1 MAYKSQVTQKWIGS
15 TNKGAVQH
23 IDARNTE
30 MGKIVSALKNDLTP
44 ALNNYSD
51 KYIERKQDAAK
62 AKMLELNASGMSVED
77 IHKGIMNGEYEE
89 LSNQYVKKVV
99 DSHSGRF
106 EAVETI
112 RKIEEAGD
120 DYNYKD
126 TEGTIEDFW
135 KKHLPNLN
143 EASADFRIG
152 FAAAFN
158 EWSADEKVKDAQLRA
173 EWAHDK
179 KIMNGV
185 KYLDRFAV
193 NDMSTYWDNVK
204 TLNTAMP
211 TQNGEKAYYFDNDE
225 MNEVAMS
232 HAEWIL
238 ANATDSDELDVAI
251 QILTSDRGKGSGGNN
266 LGSLISTRDPAV
278 ADLLDK
284 INVRQANLVQ
294 KERRDDVYNKNKTV
308 ESVYA
313 NAMKGKVVGVDE
325 KDGTEIIR
333 PYNIDELNEINNKEL
348 APLGDLNVVE
358 NFRTFFS
365 ESREIDNNP
374 SVSNAFMM
382 EIAEGKFGTYSE
394 MIAEM
399 NKRGIPNAK
408 LATANARWTTYMT
421 NKDKGIAPVYIDK
434 VVYSANMTQ
443 ISKDIVTSFTDKTTG
458 ITQNGAQAAVFNAQ
472 NYMKNEILTYEAKF
486 EKENGRLP
494 THEER
499 RKYIEDLGKHV
510 MSVYKADQSA
520 EPKGLIT
527 MEKKEKIDTA
537 TTDFRE
543 EKQVDEIADKIG
555 EKIDAVVKT
564 GITLPEGDFSWWG
577 DDTTWRTDSTDKKNF
592 YNTEILPKVEG
603 YVKQILQDVG
613 LDDSYFGELDVEKLL
628 KGTDN
633 KFDKVVG
640 AFPVEMQDEL
650 VELIAKSIFGEKWTI
665 KSSKDVKNIIAEIV
679 GIDPKEIGSK

>member
-23 IDARNTE
+23 IDARKTE
-30 MGKIVSALKNDLTP
+30 MGQIVSALRNDLTP
-44 ALNNYSD
+44 AMNNYSD

-112 RKIEEAGD
+112 RKIEEAAD

-158 EWSADEKVKDAQLRA
+158 EWAADEKVKDAQLRA
-173 EWAHDK
+173 EWAHEK

-211 TQNGEKAYYFDNDE
+211 KQNGEKAYFFDNDE

-238 ANATDSDELDVAI
+238 ATATDSDELDVAI

-294 KERRDDVYNKNKTV
+294 KERQNEVYEKNKKI
-308 ESVYA
+308 EEVYA
-313 NAMKGKVVGVDE
+313 DAMKGKVVGVDE
-325 KDGTEIIR
+325 KSGEEIIR
-333 PYNIDELNEINNKEL
+333 PYNTDELNAIIDKEL
-348 APLGDLNVVE
+348 KGLGDLNVVE
-358 NFRTFFS
+358 NFRKFFS

-374 SVSNAFMM
+374 NVSNGFMM
-382 EIAEGKFGTYSE
+382 EIAEGRFSTYSE

-399 NKRGIPNAK
+399 TKRGIPNSK
-408 LATANARWTTYMT
+408 LATANARWTTYMS
-421 NKDKGIAPVYIDK
+421 NKDKGISPIYIEK

-443 ISKDIVTSFTDKTTG
+443 IEKDIVTSFTDKETN
-458 ITQNGAQAAVFNAQ
+458 ITANGAQAAVFNAQ
-472 NYMKNEILTYEAKF
+472 NYMKDEILTYEADFLK
-486 EKENGRLP
+486 KEGRLP
-494 THEER
+494 NHEER
-499 RKYIEDLGKHV
+499 RKYMKELGEHVMEVFRNTQEIAPTELIPMKEKEEIETKTEDLRETKQVEEKAEQIKANVKALVDSGTI
-510 MSVYKADQSA
+510 SV
-520 EPKGLIT
+520 PT
-527 MEKKEKIDTA
+527 TA
-537 TTDFRE
+537 TDPRFNDYIPFNEPSLEDFY
-543 EKQVDEIADKIG
+543 EKDVKP
-555 EKIDAVVKT
+555 VV
-564 GITLPEGDFSWWG
+564 
-577 DDTTWRTDSTDKKNF
+577 
-592 YNTEILPKVEG
+592 TE
-603 YVKQILQDVG
+603 YVKQILDNVG
-613 LDDSYFGELDVEKLL
+613 LDASYFGDLDLEKSL
-628 KGTDN
+628 
-633 KFDKVVG
+633 G
-640 AFPVEMQDEL
+640 AFSNQEQQDL
-650 VELIAKSIFGEKWTI
+650 VEFISKSIFG
-665 KSSKDVKNIIAEIV
+665 KSWNAKSTKNVKEIIGEMLN
-679 GIDPKEIGSK
+679 IDPKNIGTNL

>member
-135 KKHLPNLN
+135 KKHLPDLN

-193 NDMSTYWDNVK
+193 NDMSKYWDNVK

-211 TQNGEKAYYFDNDE
+211 TQNGEKAYFFDNDE

-294 KERRDDVYNKNKTV
+294 KERRDEVYNKNKTV

-333 PYNIDELNEINNKEL
+333 PYNIDELNEIINKEL

-358 NFRTFFS
+358 NFRKFFS
-365 ESREIDNNP
+365 ESREIDNTP
-374 SVSNAFMM
+374 SVTDAFMM
-382 EIAEGKFGTYSE
+382 QIAEGGFGTYSE

-443 ISKDIVTSFTDKTTG
+443 ISKDIVTSFTDKATG
-458 ITQNGAQAAVFNAQ
+458 ITQNGAQAAVFNAE
-472 NYMKNEILTYEAKF
+472 NYMKDEILTYEAKF

-577 DDTTWRTDSTDKKNF
+577 DDTTWRFDSTDKKNF
-592 YNTEILPKVEG
+592 YNKEILPKVEG

-613 LDDSYFGELDVEKLL
+613 LDASYFGELDVEKLL

-679 GIDPKEIGSK
+679 GIDPKEIGSN

>member
-15 TNKGAVQH
+15 TNKGAVPH
-23 IDARNTE
+23 IDARKTE
-30 MGKIVSALKNDLTP
+30 MGKIVSALRNDFTP
-44 ALNNYSD
+44 AMNNYSD

-112 RKIEEAGD
+112 RKIEEAAD

-158 EWSADEKVKDAQLRA
+158 EWSADAKLKDAQLRA
-173 EWAHDK
+173 EWAHEK

-185 KYLDRFAV
+185 KYLDRFAK
-193 NDMSTYWDNVK
+193 NDMSTYWERIK
-204 TLNTAMP
+204 TLNTEMP
-211 TQNGEKAYYFDNDE
+211 TQNGEKAYFFDNDE

-238 ANATDSDELDVAI
+238 STATDSDQLDVAI
-251 QILTSDRGKGSGGNN
+251 QILTSDRGKGKGGNN

-294 KERRDDVYNKNKTV
+294 KERQNEVYEKNKKV
-308 ESVYA
+308 EEVYA

-325 KDGTEIIR
+325 KSGEEIIR
-333 PYNIDELNEINNKEL
+333 PYNIDELNEMINKEL

-358 NFRTFFS
+358 NFRAFFS

-374 SVSNAFMM
+374 SVTYAFMM
-382 EIAEGKFGTYSE
+382 EIAEGKFDTYSE
-394 MIAEM
+394 MIAEL
-399 NKRGIPNAK
+399 NKRGIPTSK
-408 LATANARWTTYMT
+408 LATANARWTTYMS
-421 NKDKGIAPVYIDK
+421 NKDKGKAPVYIDE
-434 VVYSANMTQ
+434 VVYSSNMTQ
-443 ISKDIVTSFTDKTTG
+443 ITKDIVTSFTDKTTG

-472 NYMKNEILTYEAKF
+472 NYMKNEILTYEAEYLAEHGK
-486 EKENGRLP
+486 LP
-494 THEER
+494 DHETR
-499 RKYIEDLGKHV
+499 RKYIEELGKHV
-510 MSVYKADQSA
+510 MSVYKADPTT
-520 EPKGLIT
+520 EPEGLIS
-527 MEKKEKIDTA
+527 MKEKEEIETK
-537 TTDFRE
+537 TLELQETKQTE
-543 EKQVDEIADKIG
+543 EKADQIVANI
-555 EKIDAVVKT
+555 EALVES
-564 GITLPEGDFSWWG
+564 GITLPEGDFSWFG
-577 DDTTWRTDSTDKKNF
+577 KDADLFDLDSTDKKEF
-592 YNTEILPKVEG
+592 YNENVLPKVEE
-603 YVKQILQDVG
+603 YVGQILEGVG
-613 LDDSYFGELDVEKLL
+613 LDASYFGELDLEKSL
-628 KGTDN
+628 
-633 KFDKVVG
+633 G
-640 AFPVEMQDEL
+640 AFPTDMQQEM
-650 VELIAKSIFGEKWTI
+650 VELIAENIFGEKWTA
-665 KSSKDVKNIIAEIV
+665 KHVKDVKDIIGKIV
-679 GIDPKEIGSK
+679 GIDPKEIGNN

>member
-15 TNKGAVQH
+15 TNKGAVHH
-23 IDARNTE
+23 IDARKTE
-30 MGKIVSALKNDLTP
+30 MGQIVTALKNDFTP
-44 ALNNYSD
+44 ALNNWSD
-51 KYIERKQDAAK
+51 KYIERKKDAAK

-112 RKIEEAGD
+112 RKIEEAAD

-158 EWSADEKVKDAQLRA
+158 EWAADEKVKDAQLRA
-173 EWAHDK
+173 EWAHEK

-193 NDMSTYWDNVK
+193 NDMSKYWDSVK
-204 TLNTAMP
+204 TLNTQMP
-211 TQNGEKAYYFDNDE
+211 TQNGEKAYFFDNDE

-238 ANATDSDELDVAI
+238 ATATDSDELDVAI
-251 QILTSDRGKGSGGNN
+251 QILTSDRGKGKGGNN

-294 KERRDDVYNKNKTV
+294 KERQNEVYEKNKKV
-308 ESVYA
+308 EEVYA

-325 KDGTEIIR
+325 KSGEEIIR
-333 PYNIDELNEINNKEL
+333 PYNIDELNEMINKEL

-358 NFRTFFS
+358 NFRAFFS

-382 EIAEGKFGTYSE
+382 EIAEGKFDTYSE

-399 NKRGIPNAK
+399 NKRGIPHSK
-408 LATANARWTTYMT
+408 LATANARWTTYMS
-421 NKDKGIAPVYIDK
+421 NKDKGKAPVYIDE
-434 VVYSANMTQ
+434 VVYSSNMTQ
-443 ISKDIVTSFTDKTTG
+443 ITKDIVTSFTDKTTG

-472 NYMKNEILTYEAKF
+472 NYMKNEILTYEAEYLAEHGK
-486 EKENGRLP
+486 LP
-494 THEER
+494 DHETR
-499 RKYIEDLGKHV
+499 RKYIEELGKHV
-510 MSVYKADQSA
+510 MSVYKADPTT
-520 EPKGLIT
+520 EPEGLIS
-527 MEKKEKIDTA
+527 MKKKEEIETG
-537 TTDFRE
+537 TTEFQE
-543 EKQVDEIADKIG
+543 TKQVDEKADQIVAN
-555 EKIDAVVKT
+555 IDALT
-564 GITLPEGDFSWWG
+564 EAGITLPEGDFSWWG
-577 DDTTWRTDSTDKKNF
+577 DDTTWRTDATDKKNF
-592 YNTEILPKVEG
+592 YNKEILPKVKE
-603 YVKQILQDVG
+603 YVGQILQDVG
-613 LDDSYFGELDVEKLL
+613 LDASYFGELDVEKLL
-628 KGTDN
+628 KGED
-633 KFDKVVG
+633 VVG

-650 VELIAKSIFGEKWTI
+650 VELIAKSIFGEKWSA

>member
-23 IDARNTE
+23 IDARKTE
-30 MGKIVSALKNDLTP
+30 MGKIVSALRNDFTP
-44 ALNNYSD
+44 AMNNYSD

-62 AKMLELNASGMSVED
+62 AKMLELNASGMSVEE
-77 IHKGIMNGEYEE
+77 IHKGIMNGDYEE

-112 RKIEEAGD
+112 RKIEEAAD

-158 EWSADEKVKDAQLRA
+158 EWSADAKLKDAQLRA
-173 EWAHDK
+173 EWAHEK

-185 KYLDRFAV
+185 KYLDRFAK
-193 NDMSTYWDNVK
+193 NDMSTYWERIK
-204 TLNTAMP
+204 TLNTEMP
-211 TQNGEKAYYFDNDE
+211 TQNGEKAYFFDNDE

-238 ANATDSDELDVAI
+238 ATATDSDELDVAI
-251 QILTSDRGKGSGGNN
+251 QILTSDRGKGKGGNN

-294 KERRDDVYNKNKTV
+294 KERQNEVYEKNKKV
-308 ESVYA
+308 EEVYA

-325 KDGTEIIR
+325 KSGEEIIR
-333 PYNIDELNEINNKEL
+333 PYTIDELNEMINKEL

-358 NFRTFFS
+358 NFRAFFS

-382 EIAEGKFGTYSE
+382 EIAEGKFDTYSE

-399 NKRGIPNAK
+399 NKRGIPNSK
-408 LATANARWTTYMT
+408 LATANARWTTYMS
-421 NKDKGIAPVYIDK
+421 NKDKGKAPVYIDE
-434 VVYSANMTQ
+434 VVYSSNMTQ
-443 ISKDIVTSFTDKTTG
+443 ITKDIVTSFTDKTTG

-472 NYMKNEILTYEAKF
+472 NYMKNEILTYEAEYLAEHGK
-486 EKENGRLP
+486 LP
-494 THEER
+494 DHETR
-499 RKYIEDLGKHV
+499 RKYIEELGKHV
-510 MSVYKADQSA
+510 MSVYKADPTT
-520 EPKGLIT
+520 EPEGLIS
-527 MEKKEKIDTA
+527 MKEKEEIETK
-537 TTDFRE
+537 TLELQETKQTE
-543 EKQVDEIADKIG
+543 EKADQIVANI
-555 EKIDAVVKT
+555 EALVES
-564 GITLPEGDFSWWG
+564 GITLPEGDFSWFG
-577 DDTTWRTDSTDKKNF
+577 KDADLFDLDSTDKKEF
-592 YNTEILPKVEG
+592 YNENVLPKVEE
-603 YVKQILQDVG
+603 YVGQILEGVG
-613 LDDSYFGELDVEKLL
+613 LDASYFGELDLEKSL
-628 KGTDN
+628 
-633 KFDKVVG
+633 G
-640 AFPVEMQDEL
+640 AFPTDMQQEM
-650 VELIAKSIFGEKWTI
+650 VELIAENIFGEKWTA
-665 KSSKDVKNIIAEIV
+665 KHVKDVKDIIGKIV
-679 GIDPKEIGSK
+679 GIDPKEIGNN

>member
-23 IDARNTE
+23 IDARKTE
-30 MGKIVSALKNDLTP
+30 MGQIVSALKNNFTP
-44 ALNNYSD
+44 AMNNYSD

-62 AKMLELNASGMSVED
+62 AKMLELNASGMSVEE

-112 RKIEEAGD
+112 RKIEEAAD

-158 EWSADEKVKDAQLRA
+158 EWSADAKLKDAQLRA
-173 EWAHDK
+173 EWAHEK

-185 KYLDRFAV
+185 KYLDRFAK
-193 NDMSTYWDNVK
+193 NDMSTYWERIK
-204 TLNTAMP
+204 TLNTEMP
-211 TQNGEKAYYFDNDE
+211 TQNGEKAYFFDNDE

-238 ANATDSDELDVAI
+238 STATDSDQLDVAI

-294 KERRDDVYNKNKTV
+294 KERQNKVYEKNKKV
-308 ESVYA
+308 EEVYA

-325 KDGTEIIR
+325 KSGEEIIR
-333 PYNIDELNEINNKEL
+333 PYNIDELNEIINKEL

-358 NFRTFFS
+358 NFRAFFS

-382 EIAEGKFGTYSE
+382 EIAEGKFDTYSE

-399 NKRGIPNAK
+399 NKRGIPNSK
-408 LATANARWTTYMT
+408 LGTANARWTTYMS
-421 NKDKGIAPVYIDK
+421 NKDKGKAPVYIDE
-434 VVYSANMTQ
+434 VVYSSNMTQ
-443 ISKDIVTSFTDKTTG
+443 ITKDIVTSFTDKRTN
-458 ITQNGAQAAVFNAQ
+458 ITKNGAQAAVFNAQ
-472 NYMKNEILTYEAKF
+472 NYMKNEILTYEA
-486 EKENGRLP
+486 EYLKEHGKLP
-494 THEER
+494 DHETR
-499 RKYIEDLGKHV
+499 RKYIEELGKHV
-510 MSVYKADQSA
+510 MSVYRNDPVT
-520 EPKGLIT
+520 EPENLIT
-527 MEKKEKIDTA
+527 MEKKEEIDTA
-537 TTDFRE
+537 TTE
-543 EKQVDEIADKIG
+543 LQETKQVDTKADQIVAN
-555 EKIDAVVKT
+555 IDAVT
-564 GITLPEGDFSWWG
+564 EAGITLPEGDFSWWG
-577 DDTTWRTDSTDKKNF
+577 DDTTWRTDTTDKKNF
-592 YNTEILPKVEG
+592 YNKEILPKVKE
-603 YVKQILQDVG
+603 YVGQILQDVG
-613 LDDSYFGELDVEKLL
+613 LDASYFGELDVEKLL
-628 KGTDN
+628 KGEE
-633 KFDKVVG
+633 VVG

-650 VELIAKSIFGEKWTI
+650 VELIARSIFGEKWSA

>member
-23 IDARNTE
+23 IDARKTE
-30 MGKIVSALKNDLTP
+30 MGQIVTALKNDLTP

-51 KYIERKQDAAK
+51 KYIERKQDTAK
-62 AKMLELNASGMSVED
+62 AKMLELNASGMSVKA
-77 IHKGIMNGEYEE
+77 IHKGIMNGDYEE

-143 EASADFRIG
+143 ESSADFRIG

-158 EWSADEKVKDAQLRA
+158 EWSADEKVNDAKLRA
-173 EWAHDK
+173 QWAHDK

-193 NDMSTYWDNVK
+193 HDMSKYWDSVK
-204 TLNTAMP
+204 TLNTEMP
-211 TQNGEKAYYFDNDE
+211 KINGEKAHFFDNDE

-232 HAEWIL
+232 HVEWIL

-251 QILTSDRGKGSGGNN
+251 QILTSDRGKGKGGNN

-294 KERRDDVYNKNKTV
+294 KERRDEVYNNNKKV
-308 ESVYA
+308 EEVYA
-313 NAMKGKVVGVDE
+313 DAMKGKVVGVDD

-333 PYNIDELNEINNKEL
+333 PYNIDELNEIVAKEL
-348 APLGDLNVVE
+348 SPLGDLNVVE

-365 ESREIDNNP
+365 ESRKIDNTP
-374 SVSNAFMM
+374 SVTNAFMM
-382 EIAEGKFGTYSE
+382 EIAEGGFGTYSE
-394 MIAEM
+394 MVAEM
-399 NKRGIPNAK
+399 NKRGIPQAK
-408 LATANARWTTYMT
+408 LGTANARWTTYMS

-458 ITQNGAQAAVFNAQ
+458 ITQNGAQAAVFNAE
-472 NYMKNEILTYEAKF
+472 NYMKDEILTYEAKF
-486 EKENGRLP
+486 EKENGRAP
-494 THEER
+494 DHEER

-510 MSVYKADQSA
+510 MEVYKNAQVPEPEGLISMEDKEAIDTKTTALQETKQMDEKADQIVTNIKALVESGI
-520 EPKGLIT
+520 ELPKG
-527 MEKKEKIDTA
+527 
-537 TTDFRE
+537 DF
-543 EKQVDEIADKIG
+543 
-555 EKIDAVVKT
+555 T
-564 GITLPEGDFSWWG
+564 WWG
-577 DDTTWRTDSTDKKNF
+577 DDTTWRFDSTDKKNF
-592 YNTEILPKVEG
+592 YNNDILPKVEE
-603 YVKQILQDVG
+603 YVKQILDGVG
-613 LDDSYFGELDVEKLL
+613 LDASYFGELDL
-628 KGTDN
+628 
-633 KFDKVVG
+633 DKSLGV
-640 AFPVEMQDEL
+640 FPIEMQDEL
-650 VELIAKSIFGEKWTI
+650 VALVAENIFGKNWNQKHVKDI
-665 KSSKDVKNIIAEIV
+665 KDIIGKIV
-679 GIDPKEIGSK
+679 GVDPDKIGSNNEEKDWL

>member
-15 TNKGAVQH
+15 TNKGAVPH
-23 IDARNTE
+23 IDARKTE
-30 MGKIVSALKNDLTP
+30 MGKIVSALRNDFTP
-44 ALNNYSD
+44 AMNNYSD

-112 RKIEEAGD
+112 RKIEEAAD

-158 EWSADEKVKDAQLRA
+158 EWSADAKLKDAQLRA
-173 EWAHDK
+173 EWAHEK

-185 KYLDRFAV
+185 KYLDRFAK
-193 NDMSTYWDNVK
+193 NDMSTYWERIK
-204 TLNTAMP
+204 TLNTEMP
-211 TQNGEKAYYFDNDE
+211 TQNGEKAYFFDNDE

-238 ANATDSDELDVAI
+238 STATDSDQLDVAI
-251 QILTSDRGKGSGGNN
+251 QILTSDRGKGKGGNN

-294 KERRDDVYNKNKTV
+294 KERQNEVYEKNKKV
-308 ESVYA
+308 EEVYA
-313 NAMKGKVVGVDE
+313 DAMKGKVVGVDE
-325 KDGTEIIR
+325 KSGEEIIR
-333 PYNIDELNEINNKEL
+333 PYTIDELNEMINKEL

-358 NFRTFFS
+358 NFRAFFS

-382 EIAEGKFGTYSE
+382 EIAEGKFDTYSE
-394 MIAEM
+394 MIAEL
-399 NKRGIPNAK
+399 NKRGIPTSK
-408 LATANARWTTYMT
+408 LATANARWTTYMS
-421 NKDKGIAPVYIDK
+421 NKDKGKAPVYIDE
-434 VVYSANMTQ
+434 VVYSSNMTQ
-443 ISKDIVTSFTDKTTG
+443 ITKDIVTSFTDKTTG

-472 NYMKNEILTYEAKF
+472 NYMKNEILTYEAEYLAEHGK
-486 EKENGRLP
+486 LP
-494 THEER
+494 DHETR
-499 RKYIEDLGKHV
+499 RKYIEELGKHV
-510 MSVYKADQSA
+510 MSVYKADPTT
-520 EPKGLIT
+520 EPEGLIS
-527 MEKKEKIDTA
+527 MKEKEEIETK
-537 TTDFRE
+537 TLELQETKQTE
-543 EKQVDEIADKIG
+543 EKADQIVANI
-555 EKIDAVVKT
+555 EALVES
-564 GITLPEGDFSWWG
+564 GITLPEGDFSWFG
-577 DDTTWRTDSTDKKNF
+577 KDADLFDLDSTDKKEF
-592 YNTEILPKVEG
+592 YNENVLPKVEE
-603 YVKQILQDVG
+603 YVGQILEGVG
-613 LDDSYFGELDVEKLL
+613 LDASYFGELDLEKSL
-628 KGTDN
+628 
-633 KFDKVVG
+633 G
-640 AFPVEMQDEL
+640 AFPTDMQQEM
-650 VELIAKSIFGEKWTI
+650 VELIAENIFGEKWTA
-665 KSSKDVKNIIAEIV
+665 KHVKDVKDIIGKIV
-679 GIDPKEIGSK
+679 GIDPKEIGNN

>member
-30 MGKIVSALKNDLTP
+30 MGKIVSALKNDFTP

-51 KYIERKQDAAK
+51 KYIERKQDVAK
-62 AKMLELNASGMSVED
+62 AKMLELNANGMSVED

-143 EASADFRIG
+143 EGSADFKIG
-152 FAAAFN
+152 FAAVFN
-158 EWSADEKVKDAQLRA
+158 EWSAEEKVKDATKRA
-173 EWAHDK
+173 EWAHEK

-185 KYLDRFAV
+185 KYLDRMAKH
-193 NDMSTYWDNVK
+193 DMSTYWEKIK
-204 TLNTAMP
+204 TLNTQMP
-211 TQNGEKAYYFDNDE
+211 SINGEKAYFFDNDE

-238 ANATDSDELDVAI
+238 NTATDSDQLDVAI
-251 QILTSDRGKGSGGNN
+251 QILTSDRGKGKGNNN

-284 INVRQANLVQ
+284 INIRQANLVQ
-294 KERRDDVYNKNKTV
+294 KERQNEVYNKNKTV

-333 PYNIDELNEINNKEL
+333 PYNIDELNEIINKEL

-358 NFRTFFS
+358 NFRKFFS

-374 SVSNAFMM
+374 NVSNGFMM
-382 EIAEGKFGTYSE
+382 EIAEGRFSTYSE

-399 NKRGIPNAK
+399 TERGIPNSK
-408 LATANARWTTYMT
+408 LGVANARWTTYMT
-421 NKDKGIAPVYIDK
+421 NKDKGIAPIYIEK
-434 VVYSANMTQ
+434 VVYSSNMTQ
-443 ISKDIVTSFTDKTTG
+443 IEKDIVNSFTDKQTN
-458 ITQNGAQAAVFNAQ
+458 ITAFGAQAAVFNAQ
-472 NYMKNEILTYEAKF
+472 NYMKDEILTYEA
-486 EKENGRLP
+486 EYLKEHGKLP
-494 THEER
+494 DHETR
-499 RKYIEDLGKHV
+499 RKYMEDLGKHV
-510 MSVYKADQSA
+510 MGVFRHTKEIEPKELISMKEKEEIETKTEDLRETKQVEEKAD
-520 EPKGLIT
+520 LIKENVKALIDSGT
-527 MEKKEKIDTA
+527 ISIPTTETDTRFNDYIPFNQPSLEDFYEKDVKP
-537 TTDFRE
+537 
-543 EKQVDEIADKIG
+543 
-555 EKIDAVVKT
+555 VV
-564 GITLPEGDFSWWG
+564 
-577 DDTTWRTDSTDKKNF
+577 
-592 YNTEILPKVEG
+592 TE
-603 YVKQILQDVG
+603 YVKQILDNVG
-613 LDDSYFGELDVEKLL
+613 LDASYFGDLDL
-628 KGTDN
+628 
-633 KFDKVVG
+633 DKSLG
-640 AFPVEMQDEL
+640 AFSNQEQQDL
-650 VELIAKSIFGEKWTI
+650 VEFISKSIFG
-665 KSSKDVKNIIAEIV
+665 KSWNAKSTKNVKEIIGEMLN
-679 GIDPKEIGSK
+679 IDPKNIGTN

>member
-23 IDARNTE
+23 IDARKTE
-30 MGKIVSALKNDLTP
+30 MGQIVSALKNDFTP

-62 AKMLELNASGMSVED
+62 AKMLELNASGMSVEE

-112 RKIEEAGD
+112 RKIEEAAD

-158 EWSADEKVKDAQLRA
+158 EWSADAKLKDAQLRA
-173 EWAHDK
+173 EWAHEK

-185 KYLDRFAV
+185 KYLDRFAK
-193 NDMSTYWDNVK
+193 NDMSTYWERIK
-204 TLNTAMP
+204 TLNTEMP
-211 TQNGEKAYYFDNDE
+211 TQNGEKAYFFDNDE

-238 ANATDSDELDVAI
+238 ATATDSDQLDVAI
-251 QILTSDRGKGSGGNN
+251 QILTSDRGKGKGGNN

-294 KERRDDVYNKNKTV
+294 KERRDEVYEKNKKV
-308 ESVYA
+308 EEVYA
-313 NAMKGKVVGVDE
+313 DAMKGKVVGVDE
-325 KDGTEIIR
+325 KSGEEIIR
-333 PYNIDELNEINNKEL
+333 PYNIDELNEMINKEL

-358 NFRTFFS
+358 NFRAFFS

-382 EIAEGKFGTYSE
+382 EIAEGKFDTYSE

-408 LATANARWTTYMT
+408 LATANARWTTYMS
-421 NKDKGIAPVYIDK
+421 NKDKGKAPVYIDE
-434 VVYSANMTQ
+434 VVYSSNMTQ
-443 ISKDIVTSFTDKTTG
+443 ITKDIVTSFTDKTTG

-472 NYMKNEILTYEAKF
+472 NYMKNEILTYEA
-486 EKENGRLP
+486 EYLKEHGKLP
-494 THEER
+494 DHETR

-510 MSVYKADQSA
+510 MSVYKADPTT
-520 EPKGLIT
+520 EPEGLIS
-527 MEKKEKIDTA
+527 MAKKEEIETGTTA
-537 TTDFRE
+537 FQET
-543 EKQVDEIADKIG
+543 KQVDEKADQIVAN
-555 EKIDAVVKT
+555 IDALT
-564 GITLPEGDFSWWG
+564 EAGITLPEGDFSWWG
-577 DDTTWRTDSTDKKNF
+577 DDTTWRTDATDKKNF
-592 YNTEILPKVEG
+592 YNKEILPKVKE
-603 YVKQILQDVG
+603 YVGQILQDVG
-613 LDDSYFGELDVEKLL
+613 LDASYFGELDIEKLL
-628 KGTDN
+628 KGED
-633 KFDKVVG
+633 VVG

-650 VELIAKSIFGEKWTI
+650 VELISKSIFGEKWSA

>member
-23 IDARNTE
+23 IDARKTE
-30 MGKIVSALKNDLTP
+30 MGQIVSALKNNFTP
-44 ALNNYSD
+44 AMNNYSD

-62 AKMLELNASGMSVED
+62 AKMLELNASGMSVEE

-112 RKIEEAGD
+112 RKIEEAAD

-158 EWSADEKVKDAQLRA
+158 EWSADAKLKDAQLRA
-173 EWAHDK
+173 EWAHEK

-185 KYLDRFAV
+185 KYLDRFAK
-193 NDMSTYWDNVK
+193 NDMSTYWERIK
-204 TLNTAMP
+204 TLNTEMP
-211 TQNGEKAYYFDNDE
+211 TQNGEKAYFFDNDE

-238 ANATDSDELDVAI
+238 STATDSDQLDVAI

-294 KERRDDVYNKNKTV
+294 KERQNKVYEKNKKV
-308 ESVYA
+308 EEVYA

-325 KDGTEIIR
+325 KSGEEIIR
-333 PYNIDELNEINNKEL
+333 PYNIDELNEIINKEL

-358 NFRTFFS
+358 NFRAFFS

-382 EIAEGKFGTYSE
+382 EIAEGKFDTYSE

-399 NKRGIPNAK
+399 NKRGIPNSK
-408 LATANARWTTYMT
+408 LGTANARWTTYMS
-421 NKDKGIAPVYIDK
+421 NKDKGKAPVYIDE
-434 VVYSANMTQ
+434 VVYSSNMTQ
-443 ISKDIVTSFTDKTTG
+443 ITKDIVTSFTDKRTN
-458 ITQNGAQAAVFNAQ
+458 ITKNGAQAAVFNAQ
-472 NYMKNEILTYEAKF
+472 NYMKNEILTYEA
-486 EKENGRLP
+486 EYLKEHGKLP
-494 THEER
+494 DHETR
-499 RKYIEDLGKHV
+499 RKYIEELGKHV
-510 MSVYKADQSA
+510 MSVYRNDPVT
-520 EPKGLIT
+520 EPENLIT
-527 MEKKEKIDTA
+527 MDKKEEIDTA
-537 TTDFRE
+537 TTE
-543 EKQVDEIADKIG
+543 LQETKQVDTKADQIVAN
-555 EKIDAVVKT
+555 IDAVT
-564 GITLPEGDFSWWG
+564 EAGITLPEGDFSWWG
-577 DDTTWRTDSTDKKNF
+577 DDTTWRTDTTDKKNF
-592 YNTEILPKVEG
+592 YNKEILPKVKE
-603 YVKQILQDVG
+603 YVGQILQDVG
-613 LDDSYFGELDVEKLL
+613 LDASYFGELDVEKLL
-628 KGTDN
+628 KGEE
-633 KFDKVVG
+633 VVG

-650 VELIAKSIFGEKWTI
+650 VELIARSIFGEKWSA

>member
-15 TNKGAVQH
+15 TNKGFIQH
-23 IDARNTE
+23 TDARKTE
-30 MGKIVSALKNDLTP
+30 MGQIVSALKNDFTP
-44 ALNNYSD
+44 AMNNYSD

-89 LSNQYVKKVV
+89 LSNQYVTKVV

-112 RKIEEAGD
+112 RKIEEAAD

-158 EWSADEKVKDAQLRA
+158 EWAADEKVKDAQLRA
-173 EWAHDK
+173 EWAHEK

-185 KYLDRFAV
+185 KYLDRFAK
-193 NDMSTYWDNVK
+193 NDMSTYWERIK
-204 TLNTAMP
+204 TLNTEMP
-211 TQNGEKAYYFDNDE
+211 TQNGEKAYFFDNDE

-238 ANATDSDELDVAI
+238 STATDSEQLDVAI
-251 QILTSDRGKGSGGNN
+251 QILTSDRGKGKGGNN

-294 KERRDDVYNKNKTV
+294 KERQNEVYEKNKKV
-308 ESVYA
+308 EEVYA

-325 KDGTEIIR
+325 KSGEEIIR
-333 PYNIDELNEINNKEL
+333 PYTIDELNEMINKEL

-358 NFRTFFS
+358 NFRAFFS

-382 EIAEGKFGTYSE
+382 EIAEGKFDTYSE

-399 NKRGIPNAK
+399 NKRGIPNSK
-408 LATANARWTTYMT
+408 LATANARWTTYMS
-421 NKDKGIAPVYIDK
+421 NKDKGKAPVYIDE
-434 VVYSANMTQ
+434 VVYSSNMTQ
-443 ISKDIVTSFTDKTTG
+443 ITKDIVTSFTDKTTG

-472 NYMKNEILTYEAKF
+472 NYMKNEILTYEAEYLAEHGK
-486 EKENGRLP
+486 LP
-494 THEER
+494 DHETR
-499 RKYIEDLGKHV
+499 RKYIEELGKHV
-510 MSVYKADQSA
+510 MSVYKADPTT
-520 EPKGLIT
+520 EPEGLIS
-527 MEKKEKIDTA
+527 MKEKEEIETK
-537 TTDFRE
+537 TLELQETKQTE
-543 EKQVDEIADKIG
+543 EKADQIVANI
-555 EKIDAVVKT
+555 EALVES
-564 GITLPEGDFSWWG
+564 GITLPEGDFSWFG
-577 DDTTWRTDSTDKKNF
+577 KDADLFDLDSTDKKEF
-592 YNTEILPKVEG
+592 YNENVLPKVEE
-603 YVKQILQDVG
+603 YVGQILEGVG
-613 LDDSYFGELDVEKLL
+613 LDASYFGELDLEKSL
-628 KGTDN
+628 
-633 KFDKVVG
+633 G
-640 AFPVEMQDEL
+640 AFPTDMQQEM
-650 VELIAKSIFGEKWTI
+650 VELIAENIFGEKWTA
-665 KSSKDVKNIIAEIV
+665 KHVKDVKDIIGKIV
-679 GIDPKEIGSK
+679 GIDPKEIGNN

>member
-23 IDARNTE
+23 IDARKTE
-30 MGKIVSALKNDLTP
+30 MGQIVTALKNDFTP
-44 ALNNYSD
+44 ALNNWSD

-62 AKMLELNASGMSVED
+62 AKMLELNASGMSVEE
-77 IHKGIMNGEYEE
+77 IHKGIMNGDYEE

-112 RKIEEAGD
+112 RKIEEAAD

-158 EWSADEKVKDAQLRA
+158 EWAADEKVKDAQLRA

-185 KYLDRFAV
+185 KYLDRFAK
-193 NDMSTYWDNVK
+193 NDMSTYWERIK
-204 TLNTAMP
+204 TLNTEMP
-211 TQNGEKAYYFDNDE
+211 TQDGEKAYFFDNDE

-238 ANATDSDELDVAI
+238 STATDSEQLDVAI
-251 QILTSDRGKGSGGNN
+251 QILTSDRGKGKGGNN

-294 KERRDDVYNKNKTV
+294 KERQNEVYEKNKKV
-308 ESVYA
+308 EEVYA

-325 KDGTEIIR
+325 KSGEEIIR
-333 PYNIDELNEINNKEL
+333 PYTIDELNEMINKEL

-358 NFRTFFS
+358 NFRAFFS

-382 EIAEGKFGTYSE
+382 EIAEGKFDTYSE

-399 NKRGIPNAK
+399 NKRGIPNSK
-408 LATANARWTTYMT
+408 LATANARWTTYMS
-421 NKDKGIAPVYIDK
+421 NKDKGKAPVYIDE
-434 VVYSANMTQ
+434 VVYSSNMTQ
-443 ISKDIVTSFTDKTTG
+443 ITKDIVTSFTDKTTG

-472 NYMKNEILTYEAKF
+472 NYMKNEILTYEAEYLAEHGK
-486 EKENGRLP
+486 LP
-494 THEER
+494 DHETR
-499 RKYIEDLGKHV
+499 RKYIEELGKHV
-510 MSVYKADQSA
+510 MSVYKADPTT
-520 EPKGLIT
+520 EPEGLIS
-527 MEKKEKIDTA
+527 MKEKEEIETK
-537 TTDFRE
+537 TLELQETKQTE
-543 EKQVDEIADKIG
+543 EKADQIVANI
-555 EKIDAVVKT
+555 EALVES
-564 GITLPEGDFSWWG
+564 GITLPEGDFSWFG
-577 DDTTWRTDSTDKKNF
+577 KDADLFDLDSTDKKEF
-592 YNTEILPKVEG
+592 YNENVLPKVEE
-603 YVKQILQDVG
+603 YVGQILEGVG
-613 LDDSYFGELDVEKLL
+613 LDASYFGELDLEKSL
-628 KGTDN
+628 
-633 KFDKVVG
+633 G
-640 AFPVEMQDEL
+640 AFPTDMQQEM
-650 VELIAKSIFGEKWTI
+650 VELIAENIFGEKWTA
-665 KSSKDVKNIIAEIV
+665 KHVKDVKDIIGKIV
-679 GIDPKEIGSK
+679 GIDPKEIGNN

>member
-23 IDARNTE
+23 IDARKTE
-30 MGKIVSALKNDLTP
+30 MGQIVSALKNDFTP

-62 AKMLELNASGMSVED
+62 AKMLELNASGMSVEE

-112 RKIEEAGD
+112 RKIEEAAD

-158 EWSADEKVKDAQLRA
+158 EWSADAKLKDAQLRA
-173 EWAHDK
+173 EWAHEK

-185 KYLDRFAV
+185 KYLDRFAK
-193 NDMSTYWDNVK
+193 NDMSTYWERIK
-204 TLNTAMP
+204 TLNTEMP
-211 TQNGEKAYYFDNDE
+211 TQNGEKAYFFDNDE

-238 ANATDSDELDVAI
+238 ATATDSDQLDVAI
-251 QILTSDRGKGSGGNN
+251 QILTSDRGKGKGGNN

-294 KERRDDVYNKNKTV
+294 KERQNEVYEKNKKV
-308 ESVYA
+308 EEVYA
-313 NAMKGKVVGVDE
+313 DAMKGKVVGVDE

-333 PYNIDELNEINNKEL
+333 PYNIDELNEMINKEL

-358 NFRTFFS
+358 NFRAFFS

-382 EIAEGKFGTYSE
+382 EIAEGKFDTYSE

-408 LATANARWTTYMT
+408 LATANARWTTYMS
-421 NKDKGIAPVYIDK
+421 NKDKGKAPVYIDE
-434 VVYSANMTQ
+434 VVYSSNMTQ
-443 ISKDIVTSFTDKTTG
+443 ITKDIVTSFTDKTTG

-472 NYMKNEILTYEAKF
+472 NYMKNEILTYEAEYLAEHGK
-486 EKENGRLP
+486 LP
-494 THEER
+494 DHETR

-510 MSVYKADQSA
+510 MSVYKADPTT
-520 EPKGLIT
+520 EPEGLIS
-527 MEKKEKIDTA
+527 MAKKEEIETGTTA
-537 TTDFRE
+537 FQET
-543 EKQVDEIADKIG
+543 KQVDEKADQIVAN
-555 EKIDAVVKT
+555 IDALT
-564 GITLPEGDFSWWG
+564 EAGITLPEGDFSWWG
-577 DDTTWRTDSTDKKNF
+577 DDTTWRTDATDKKNF
-592 YNTEILPKVEG
+592 YNKEILPKVKE
-603 YVKQILQDVG
+603 YVGQILQDVG
-613 LDDSYFGELDVEKLL
+613 LDASYFGELDIEKLL
-628 KGTDN
+628 KGED
-633 KFDKVVG
+633 VVG

-650 VELIAKSIFGEKWTI
+650 VELISKSIFGEKWSA

>member
-15 TNKGAVQH
+15 TNKGAVPH
-23 IDARNTE
+23 IDARKTE
-30 MGKIVSALKNDLTP
+30 MGKIVSALRNDFTP
-44 ALNNYSD
+44 AMNNYSD

-112 RKIEEAGD
+112 RKIEEAAD

-158 EWSADEKVKDAQLRA
+158 EWSADAKLKDAQLRA
-173 EWAHDK
+173 EWAHEK

-185 KYLDRFAV
+185 KYLDRFAK
-193 NDMSTYWDNVK
+193 NDMSTYWERIK
-204 TLNTAMP
+204 TLNTEMP
-211 TQNGEKAYYFDNDE
+211 TQNGEKAYFFDNDE

-238 ANATDSDELDVAI
+238 ATATDSDELDVAI
-251 QILTSDRGKGSGGNN
+251 QILTSDRGKGKGGNN

-294 KERRDDVYNKNKTV
+294 KERQNEVYEKNKKV
-308 ESVYA
+308 EEVYA
-313 NAMKGKVVGVDE
+313 DAMKGKVVGVDE
-325 KDGTEIIR
+325 KSGEEIIR
-333 PYNIDELNEINNKEL
+333 PYNIDELNEMINKEL

-358 NFRTFFS
+358 NFRAFFS
-365 ESREIDNNP
+365 ESRKIDNNP
-374 SVSNAFMM
+374 SVTYAFMM
-382 EIAEGKFGTYSE
+382 EIAEGKFDTYSE
-394 MIAEM
+394 MIAEL
-399 NKRGIPNAK
+399 NKRGIPTSK
-408 LATANARWTTYMT
+408 LATANARWTTYMS
-421 NKDKGIAPVYIDK
+421 NKDKGKAPVYIDE
-434 VVYSANMTQ
+434 VVYSSNMTQ
-443 ISKDIVTSFTDKTTG
+443 ITKDIVTSFTDKTTG

-472 NYMKNEILTYEAKF
+472 NYMKNEILTYEAEYLAEHGK
-486 EKENGRLP
+486 LP
-494 THEER
+494 DHETR
-499 RKYIEDLGKHV
+499 RKYIEELGKHV
-510 MSVYKADQSA
+510 MSVYKADPVT
-520 EPKGLIT
+520 EPEGLIT

-537 TTDFRE
+537 TTEFQE
-543 EKQVDEIADKIG
+543 TKQVDEKADQIVANIHALT
-555 EKIDAVVKT
+555 EV
-564 GITLPEGDFSWWG
+564 GITLPEGDFTWWG
-577 DDTTWRTDSTDKKNF
+577 DDTTWRFDSTDKKNF
-592 YNTEILPKVEG
+592 YNKEILPKVEG
-603 YVKQILQDVG
+603 YVKQILQDIG
-613 LDDSYFGELDVEKLL
+613 LDASYFGELDMEKLL
-628 KGTDN
+628 KGEN
-633 KFDKVVG
+633 VVG

-650 VELIAKSIFGEKWTI
+650 VELIAKSIFGEKWSA